1 MKKKKKQKETLL
13 IIFLVILALA
23 IGIVAGYLVQNSEES
38 VSGAKTQNKSEHTE
52 NISQENSE
60 TEYMVIET
68 EYGDLLYPEQWSEYL
83 KTEQNMEKDSLQVS
97 FSAQLE
103 DKNYPMFQVTIGDS
117 EDTESIM
124 RAITALKKHQFS
136 ACIDIVK
143 GNMHGYVFAKES
155 ELEEVREHLKLSEG
169 CALGIKKADRHTGE
183 NVKHLL
189 K

>member
-1 MKKKKKQKETLL
+1 MKVNAGKEVKKIAKKAEKGFSTATKFVMDKIDTAKEKAEANKENCYEL
-13 IIFLVILALA
+13 I
-23 IGIVAGYLVQNSEES
+23 
-38 VSGAKTQNKSEHTE
+38 
-52 NISQENSE
+52 
-60 TEYMVIET
+60 
-68 EYGDLLYPEQWSEYL
+68 PR
-83 KTEQNMEKDSLQVS
+83 
-97 FSAQLE
+97 
-103 DKNYPMFQVTIGDS
+103 DS